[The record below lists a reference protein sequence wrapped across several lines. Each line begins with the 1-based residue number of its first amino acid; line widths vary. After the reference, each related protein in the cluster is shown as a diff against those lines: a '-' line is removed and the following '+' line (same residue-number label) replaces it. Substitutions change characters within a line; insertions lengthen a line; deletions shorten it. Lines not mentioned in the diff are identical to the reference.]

1 MKKYFLLIIFAVGLL
16 PSCTDKLEI
25 KPTAY
30 QNIEDALKTADGLK
44 SLRNSSYAYARQ
56 VYGRYFYHF
65 AELLADTGEITFMG
79 TYEELRD
86 LSNKSLVSTFPY
98 GEAAWQYAYR
108 AINGC
113 NLILD
118 NLDVVEDEA
127 DRAQLEGDARFIRG
141 TLYFDLVRFF
151 ALPYGTG
158 AMSTKAVPLNTV
170 GIVNPDGITFP
181 SKATVQQVFDLV
193 EDDLK
198 KASELLSSD
207 EMFYANRYSA
217 LAILSRLYL
226 TTEDYLSAATVANQI
241 IDSNYFS
248 LVSTP
253 FLAFNQKTNCSE
265 DIISWQQTELDNEG
279 EFNDGMTPFYA
290 STDAVGRSEMVISED
305 FIANTYDPDDLRG
318 KIQYGL
324 TAASEINSAFY
335 EGFGQRA
342 RGIYTSKW
350 LDYKTNITFV
360 RLAEMYLTRAE
371 ANYMIL
377 DNGGAQVGTNSPTDD
392 IAAIRERAG
401 LDVSGMADVTLE
413 EIHLERYKE
422 LIFEG
427 HRLHDYK
434 RWKVNIGE
442 IIWDSDRLIIP
453 TPKKETD
460 TNPNL

>member
-1 MKKYFLLIIFAVGLL
+1 MKKYLLLIIIAVGLL
-16 PSCTDKLEI
+16 PACTDKLEI
-25 KPTAY
+25 EPTAY
-30 QNIEDALKTADGLK
+30 QNIEDALSTVDGLK

-79 TYEELRD
+79 TYEELSD
-86 LSNKSLVSTFPY
+86 LSNKSLVITFPY

-113 NLILD
+113 NLILE
-118 NLDVVEDEA
+118 NLDVVEDE
-127 DRAQLEGDARFIRG
+127 DEKAQLEGDARFIRG
-141 TLYFDLVRFF
+141 TLYFDMVRFF
-151 ALPYGTG
+151 GLPYG
-158 AMSTKAVPLNTV
+158 ASSMSTNAVPLILQGVTD
-170 GIVNPDGITFP
+170 PEGITYP

-198 KASELLSSD
+198 KAVDLLSAD
-207 EMFYANRYSA
+207 ESFYANRYSA

-226 TTEDYLSAATVANQI
+226 TVEDYGKAADAANAV
-241 IDSNYFS
+241 IDSAGFD
-248 LVSTP
+248 LVGVP
-253 FLAFNQKTNCSE
+253 FYAFNQKVNCSE

-279 EFNDGMTPFYA
+279 EFNDGMAPFYA

-305 FIANTYDPDDLRG
+305 FIAATYEEGDLRG
-318 KIQYGL
+318 NIQLGL
-324 TAASEINSAFY
+324 TTASEINSAFY

-371 ANYMIL
+371 ANYLIL
-377 DNGGAQVGTNSPTDD
+377 EGGGTQVGSNSPTDD
-392 IAAIRERAG
+392 IAIIRERAG
-401 LDVSGMADVTLE
+401 LDVSGISDVDLD
-413 EIHLERYKE
+413 EIRMERYKE

-434 RWKVNIGE
+434 RWKRNVGDIG
-442 IIWDSDRLIIP
+442 WDSERLIIP
-453 TPKKETD
+453 IPKKETD